1 MSPAIAVVFYLLLI
15 FCLAS
20 LFAGSFTNPGILPRG
35 LQPIPELQPT
45 VVAAD
50 GTVQVP
56 QPGAA
61 FEVVQIYTVRGV
73 EVKNRYCYTC
83 SLARP
88 PRVSHCSRCDNC
100 VERFDHRNKIFSFF
114 SFFWPSFSTYPGRL
128 SLPPASIDCPW
139 VGNCIGKRNHKYF
152 VLFTSSCTVLAFY
165 VLAWSLAHFVVI
177 CLESQGEDGG
187 DKFLDALTTT
197 PLSYVITRSRVL
209 SHTLKTSLQIYFG
222 DLFCPLHAE
231 CGGPGWHASVLCVFE
246 PDNE

>member
-114 SFFWPSFSTYPGRL
+114 FLLALVLHLPRPALSPPRVDRL
-128 SLPPASIDCPW
+128 SL
-139 VGNCIGKRNHKYF
+139 GGKLHRE
-152 VLFTSSCTVLAFY
+152 A
-165 VLAWSLAHFVVI
+165 
-177 CLESQGEDGG
+177 ESQVLCPVHLLLHCPGLLCSCLVLG
-187 DKFLDALTTT
+187 ALC
-197 PLSYVITRSRVL
+197 
-209 SHTLKTSLQIYFG
+209 G
-222 DLFCPLHAE
+222 DL
-231 CGGPGWHASVLCVFE
+231 PGVSGRRRR
-246 PDNE
+246 